1 MANAM
6 EGMTNW
12 MNEHL
17 APLAGRM
24 GQNKVLQAISQGMV
38 MTMPLTI
45 GMAVVAIVINL
56 PIPGISEWMAAS
68 GVTATA
74 NEMINS
80 TMSLLA
86 IYVSFLIAYV
96 YAKNDGMNGITA
108 GVLSMAS
115 FLMLVP
121 STIQIDE
128 ETTLN
133 AYQQNYLG
141 SDGLFVA
148 IILAICVA
156 AAFGWLTRKDIKLT
170 LPDSVPPMVSD
181 SLSPAFTAMIIF
193 AAVFFIK
200 WGLSMTA
207 FGNVFELIKQVVSA
221 PLMNFGATP
230 AAMIA
235 IMTIANLV
243 WCFGV
248 HPSSVT
254 SVYVPVFITVTM
266 ANIAAFQAG
275 EVMPDAKY
283 LMLYSCL
290 YFGGTGN
297 TICLCIDMLFAKS
310 EKFKAMRNLM
320 LLPNIFN
327 ITEPVIFGV
336 PVMLNPLFFIP
347 MLLSCIV
354 PGLIALPL
362 LNILPIAYNPTV
374 QLPWVMPTVIT
385 AFMQGGVFYALIIVA
400 CIAATCV
407 IWFPFFKI
415 ADNQAYEEEQAIAA
429 QKAATAE

>member
-1 MANAM
+1 MASVM
-6 EGMTNW
+6 ENMTNW

-24 GQNKVLQAISQGMV
+24 GQSKVLQAISQGMV

-56 PIPGISEWMAAS
+56 PIPGLSDWMVAS

-96 YAKNDGMNGITA
+96 YAKNDGMNGVTA

-148 IILAICVA
+148 IILAILVA
-156 AAFGWLTRKDIKLT
+156 AAFGWLTRKDIKLK
-170 LPDSVPPMVSD
+170 LPDSVPPMVAD

-193 AAVFFIK
+193 AVVFFVK
-200 WGLSMTA
+200 WGLTMTS
-207 FGNVFELIKQVVSA
+207 FGNIFELIKQVISA

-230 AAMIA
+230 TAMIA
-235 IMTIANLV
+235 IMTIANIV

-266 ANIAAFQAG
+266 ANIAAYQAG
-275 EVMPDAKY
+275 DPLPDAKY
-283 LMLYSCL
+283 LMLYNCL

-297 TICLCIDMLFAKS
+297 TICLCLDMLFAKS
-310 EKFKAMRNLM
+310 EKFKAMRKLM
-320 LLPNIFN
+320 LLPNLFN

-336 PVMLNPLFFIP
+336 PVMLNPLFFVP

-354 PGLIALPL
+354 PGVVGMLL

-374 QLPWVMPTVIT
+374 QLPWVMPTFIT
-385 AFMQGGVFYALIIVA
+385 AFMQGGPLYMLIILA
-400 CIAATCV
+400 CIAVTCV
-407 IWFPFFKI
+407 VWYPFFKI
-415 ADNQAYEEEQAIAA
+415 ADNQALEEERALAA
-429 QKAATAE
+429 EKAAAEA

>member
-1 MANAM
+1 MD
-6 EGMTNW
+6 GITNW

-56 PIPGISEWMAAS
+56 PIPGLSDWMQAS
-68 GVTATA
+68 GVAATA

-80 TMSLLA
+80 SMSLLA

-96 YAKNDGMNGITA
+96 YAKNDGMNGVTA

-121 STIQIDE
+121 STVTIDE
-128 ETTLN
+128 ENTMN
-133 AYQQNYLG
+133 AYMQNYLG

-148 IILAICVA
+148 IILAILVA
-156 AAFGWLTRKDIKLT
+156 ASFGWLTRKDIKLK
-170 LPDSVPPMVSD
+170 LPDSVPPMVAD

-200 WGLSMTA
+200 WGLTMTS
-207 FGNVFELIKQVVSA
+207 FGNVFELIKQVISA

-266 ANIAAFQAG
+266 ANITAFQAG
-275 EVMPDAKY
+275 DPLPDAKY
-283 LMLYSCL
+283 LMLYNCL

-297 TICLCIDMLFAKS
+297 TICLCLDMLFAKS
-310 EKFKAMRNLM
+310 EKFKAMRKLM
-320 LLPNIFN
+320 LLPNLFN

-354 PGLIALPL
+354 PSLVALPL

-374 QLPWVMPTVIT
+374 QLPWVMPTFIT
-385 AFMQGGVFYALIIVA
+385 ALMQGGPLYMIVILI
-400 CIAATCV
+400 CIAVTCV
-407 IWFPFFKI
+407 IWYPFFKI
-415 ADNQAYEEEQAIAA
+415 ADNQALEEEKAIAA
-429 QKAATAE
+429 QKAAAEA

>member
-1 MANAM
+1 MD
-6 EGMTNW
+6 GITNW

-56 PIPGISEWMAAS
+56 PIPGFSDWLQAS
-68 GVTATA
+68 GVSAAA

-80 TMSLLA
+80 SMSLLA

-96 YAKNDGMNGITA
+96 YAKNDGMNGVTA
-108 GVLSMAS
+108 GTLSMAS

-121 STIQIDE
+121 STITLDE
-128 ETTLN
+128 ENTLN

-156 AAFGWLTRKDIKLT
+156 AAFGWLTRKDIKLN
-170 LPDSVPPMVSD
+170 LPDSVPPMVAD

-200 WGLSMTA
+200 WGLTMTP

-230 AAMIA
+230 VAMIA
-235 IMTIANLV
+235 IMSIANLC
-243 WCFGV
+243 WFFGV

-266 ANIAAFQAG
+266 ANIAQFQAG
-275 EVMPDAKY
+275 EPMTDAKY
-283 LMLYSCL
+283 LMLYNCL

-297 TICLCIDMLFAKS
+297 TIALCIDMFFAKS

-320 LLPNIFN
+320 FLPNLFN

-336 PVMLNPLFFIP
+336 PVMLNPLFFVP
-347 MLLSCIV
+347 LVLSCVV
-354 PGLIALPL
+354 PGVVGMAL

-374 QLPWVMPTVIT
+374 QLPWVMPTFIT
-385 AFMQGGVFYALIIVA
+385 AFMQGGVFYMLTILA
-400 CIAATCV
+400 CMAVTCV
-407 IWFPFFKI
+407 LWYPFFKV
-415 ADNQAYEEEQAIAA
+415 ADLQAYEEEQSLAA
-429 QKAATAE
+429 QASAE

>member
-1 MANAM
+1 MASVM
-6 EGMTNW
+6 ENMTNW

-24 GQNKVLQAISQGMV
+24 GQSKVLQAISQGMV

-56 PIPGISEWMAAS
+56 PIPGLSDWMVAS

-96 YAKNDGMNGITA
+96 YAKNDGMNGVTA

-148 IILAICVA
+148 IILAILVA
-156 AAFGWLTRKDIKLT
+156 AAFGWLTRKDIKLK
-170 LPDSVPPMVSD
+170 LPDSVPPMVAD

-193 AAVFFIK
+193 AVVFFVK
-200 WGLSMTA
+200 WGLNMTS
-207 FGNVFELIKQVVSA
+207 FGNIFELIKQVISA

-230 AAMIA
+230 TAMIA
-235 IMTIANLV
+235 IMTIANIV

-266 ANIAAFQAG
+266 ANLHA
-275 EVMPDAKY
+275 
-283 LMLYSCL
+283 
-290 YFGGTGN
+290 T
-297 TICLCIDMLFAKS
+297 
-310 EKFKAMRNLM
+310 EK
-320 LLPNIFN
+320 
-327 ITEPVIFGV
+327 
-336 PVMLNPLFFIP
+336 
-347 MLLSCIV
+347 
-354 PGLIALPL
+354 
-362 LNILPIAYNPTV
+362 
-374 QLPWVMPTVIT
+374 
-385 AFMQGGVFYALIIVA
+385 
-400 CIAATCV
+400 
-407 IWFPFFKI
+407 
-415 ADNQAYEEEQAIAA
+415 ADVLVNVEGME
-429 QKAATAE
+429 KAAVTGTVLAGAMDALNTFQHPDTVKPVTLEGIVRTERGLVVPMPACSVVTLKFNA

>member
-1 MANAM
+1 MD
-6 EGMTNW
+6 GITNW

-45 GMAVVAIVINL
+45 GMAVVAIIINL
-56 PIPGISEWMAAS
+56 PIPGLSDWMQAS
-68 GVTATA
+68 GVSATA

-80 TMSLLA
+80 SMSLLA

-108 GVLSMAS
+108 GILSMAS

-121 STIQIDE
+121 STITIDA
-128 ETTLN
+128 ETTMN

-148 IILAICVA
+148 IILAISVA
-156 AAFGWLTRKDIKLT
+156 AAFGWLTRKDIKLN
-170 LPDSVPPMVSD
+170 LPDSVPPMVAD

-193 AAVFFIK
+193 AAVFFVK
-200 WGLSMTA
+200 WGLTMTS
-207 FGNVFELIKQVVSA
+207 FGNIFELIKQVVSA

-230 AAMIA
+230 AAMIT
-235 IMTIANLV
+235 IMSIANLC
-243 WCFGV
+243 WFFGV

-266 ANIAAFQAG
+266 TNIAAFQAG
-275 EVMPDAKY
+275 DPLPDAKY
-283 LMLYSCL
+283 LMLYNCL
-290 YFGGTGN
+290 FFGGTGN
-297 TICLCIDMLFAKS
+297 TICLCLDMLFARS
-310 EKFKAMRNLM
+310 EKFKAMRKLM
-320 LLPNIFN
+320 LLPNLFN

-347 MLLSCIV
+347 LVLSCVV
-354 PGLIALPL
+354 PGLVALPL

-374 QLPWVMPTVIT
+374 QLPWVMPTFIT
-385 AFMQGGVFYALIIVA
+385 AFMQGGVFYMLIILICMAV
-400 CIAATCV
+400 TCV
-407 IWFPFFKI
+407 LWYPFFKV
-415 ADNQAYEEEQAIAA
+415 ADNQALEEEQALAA
-429 QKAATAE
+429 EKAAA

>member
-1 MANAM
+1 MANVM
-6 EGMTNW
+6 DGMTNW

-24 GQNKVLQAISQGMV
+24 GQNKILQAISQGMV

-56 PIPGISEWMAAS
+56 PIPGLSDWMQAS
-68 GVTATA
+68 GVSATA

-80 TMSLLA
+80 SMSLLA

-96 YAKNDGMNGITA
+96 YAKNDGMNGVTA
-108 GVLSMAS
+108 GTLSMAS

-121 STIQIDE
+121 STITLDE
-128 ETTLN
+128 ENTLN

-156 AAFGWLTRKDIKLT
+156 AAFGWLTRKDIKLN
-170 LPDSVPPMVSD
+170 LPDSVPPMVAD

-200 WGLSMTA
+200 WGLTMTP

-230 AAMIA
+230 VAMIA
-235 IMTIANLV
+235 IMSIANLC
-243 WCFGV
+243 WFFGV

-266 ANIAAFQAG
+266 ANIAQFQAG
-275 EVMPDAKY
+275 EPMTDAKY
-283 LMLYSCL
+283 LMLYNCL

-297 TICLCIDMLFAKS
+297 TIALCIDMFFAKS

-320 LLPNIFN
+320 FLPNLFN

-336 PVMLNPLFFIP
+336 PVMLNPLFFVP
-347 MLLSCIV
+347 LVLSCVV
-354 PGLIALPL
+354 PGVVGMAL

-374 QLPWVMPTVIT
+374 QLPWVMPTFIT
-385 AFMQGGVFYALIIVA
+385 AFMQGGVFYMLTILA
-400 CIAATCV
+400 CMAVTCV
-407 IWFPFFKI
+407 LWYPFFKV
-415 ADNQAYEEEQAIAA
+415 ADLQAYEEEQSLAA
-429 QKAATAE
+429 QASAE

>member
-1 MANAM
+1 MD
-6 EGMTNW
+6 GITNW

-56 PIPGISEWMAAS
+56 PIPGLSDWMQAS
-68 GVTATA
+68 GVSATA

-80 TMSLLA
+80 SMSLLA

-121 STIQIDE
+121 STVTIDA
-128 ETTLN
+128 ETTMN

-148 IILAICVA
+148 IILAILVA
-156 AAFGWLTRKDIKLT
+156 AAFGWLTRKDIKLR

-181 SLSPAFTAMIIF
+181 SLSPSFTAMIIF

-200 WGLSMTA
+200 WGLTMTS
-207 FGNVFELIKQVVSA
+207 FGNIFELIKQVISA

-275 EVMPDAKY
+275 DPLPDAKY
-283 LMLYSCL
+283 LMLYNCL

-297 TICLCIDMLFAKS
+297 TICLCLDMLFAKS
-310 EKFKAMRNLM
+310 EKFKAMRKLM
-320 LLPNIFN
+320 LFPNIFN

-336 PVMLNPLFFIP
+336 PVMLNPLFFVP

-354 PGLIALPL
+354 PGLVALPL

-385 AFMQGGVFYALIIVA
+385 AFMQGGIFYALIIVA
-400 CIAATCV
+400 CIAVTCV
-407 IWFPFFKI
+407 IWYPFFKI
-415 ADNQAYEEEQAIAA
+415 ADNQAYEEEQALAA
-429 QKAATAE
+429 EKAAAEA

>member
-1 MANAM
+1 MD
-6 EGMTNW
+6 GITNW

-24 GQNKVLQAISQGMV
+24 GQNKILQAISQGMV

-45 GMAVVAIVINL
+45 GMAIVAIVINL
-56 PIPGISEWMAAS
+56 PIPGLSDWMQAS
-68 GVTATA
+68 GVSAAA

-80 TMSLLA
+80 SMSLLA

-96 YAKNDGMNGITA
+96 YAKNDGMNGVTA

-121 STIQIDE
+121 STVTIDE
-128 ETTLN
+128 ETTMN
-133 AYQQNYLG
+133 AYMQNYLG

-148 IILAICVA
+148 IILAILVA
-156 AAFGWLTRKDIKLT
+156 ASFGWLTRKDIKLK
-170 LPDSVPPMVSD
+170 LPDSVPPMVAD

-193 AAVFFIK
+193 AVVFFIK
-200 WGLSMTA
+200 WGLTMTP

-248 HPSSVT
+248 HPSSVL

-266 ANIAAFQAG
+266 SNIAAFQAG
-275 EVMPDAKY
+275 DPMPDATY
-283 LMLYSCL
+283 LMLYNCL

-297 TICLCIDMLFAKS
+297 TICLCLDMLFAKS
-310 EKFKAMRNLM
+310 EKFKAMRKLM
-320 LLPNIFN
+320 LFPNIFN

-336 PVMLNPLFFIP
+336 PVMLNPLFFVP

-354 PGLIALPL
+354 PGLVALPL

-385 AFMQGGVFYALIIVA
+385 AFMQGGIFYALIIVI
-400 CIAATCV
+400 CIAVTCV
-407 IWFPFFKI
+407 IWYPFFKI
-415 ADNQAYEEEQAIAA
+415 ADNQAYEEEQALAA
-429 QKAATAE
+429 AKAAE

>member
-1 MANAM
+1 MANVM
-6 EGMTNW
+6 DGMTTW

-17 APLAGRM
+17 APIAGRM

-45 GMAVVAIVINL
+45 GMAVVAIIINL
-56 PIPGISEWMAAS
+56 PIPGLSDWMQSS
-68 GVTATA
+68 GVSAAA

-80 TMSLLA
+80 SMSLLA

-96 YAKNDGMNGITA
+96 YAKNDGMNGVTA
-108 GVLSMAS
+108 GTLSMAS

-121 STIQIDE
+121 STIVIDE

-156 AAFGWLTRKDIKLT
+156 ASFGWLTRKDIKLK

-200 WGLSMTA
+200 WGLSLTS
-207 FGNVFELIKQVVSA
+207 FGNVFELIKKVVSA

-235 IMTIANLV
+235 IMSIANLC
-243 WCFGV
+243 WFFGV

-266 ANIAAFQAG
+266 ANIAQFQAG
-275 EVMPDAKY
+275 EPLTDAKY
-283 LMLYSCL
+283 LMLYNCL
-290 YFGGTGN
+290 FFGGTGN
-297 TICLCIDMLFAKS
+297 TIALCIDMFFAKS
-310 EKFKAMRNLM
+310 EKFKAMRKLM
-320 LLPNIFN
+320 FLPNLFN

-336 PVMLNPLFFIP
+336 PVMLNPLFFVP
-347 MLLSCIV
+347 LVLSCVV
-354 PGLIALPL
+354 PGVVGLAL

-374 QLPWVMPTVIT
+374 QLPWVMPTFIT
-385 AFMQGGVFYALIIVA
+385 AFMQGGVLYMLTILA
-400 CIAATCV
+400 CMAVTCV
-407 IWFPFFKI
+407 LWYPFFKV
-415 ADNQAYEEEQAIAA
+415 ADLQAYEEEQAIAA
-429 QKAATAE
+429 EKAEA

>member
-1 MANAM
+1 MD
-6 EGMTNW
+6 GITNW

-56 PIPGISEWMAAS
+56 PIPGLSDWMQAS
-68 GVTATA
+68 GVAATA

-80 TMSLLA
+80 SMSLLA

-96 YAKNDGMNGITA
+96 YAKNDGMNGVTA

-121 STIQIDE
+121 STVTIDE
-128 ETTLN
+128 ENTMN
-133 AYQQNYLG
+133 AYMQNYLG

-148 IILAICVA
+148 IILAILVA
-156 AAFGWLTRKDIKLT
+156 ASFGWLTRKDIKLK
-170 LPDSVPPMVSD
+170 LPDSVPPMVAD

-200 WGLSMTA
+200 WGLTMTS
-207 FGNVFELIKQVVSA
+207 FGNVFELIKQVISA

-266 ANIAAFQAG
+266 ANITAFQAG
-275 EVMPDAKY
+275 DPLPDAKY
-283 LMLYSCL
+283 LMLYNCL

-297 TICLCIDMLFAKS
+297 TICLCLDMLFAKS
-310 EKFKAMRNLM
+310 EKFKAMRKLM
-320 LLPNIFN
+320 LLPNLFN

-354 PGLIALPL
+354 PGLVALPL

-374 QLPWVMPTVIT
+374 QLPWVMPTFIT
-385 AFMQGGVFYALIIVA
+385 ALMQGGPLYMIVILI
-400 CIAATCV
+400 CIAVTCV
-407 IWFPFFKI
+407 SWYPFFKI
-415 ADNQAYEEEQAIAA
+415 ADNQALEEEKAIAA
-429 QKAATAE
+429 QKAAAEA